1 MPVEVYVEATGKRAF
16 AGAVDWP
23 GWCRSGKDE
32 EAALESLFGYG
43 PRYARVLKGSRVRF
57 TAPARP
63 STLSVVE
70 RVQGDATT
78 DFGAPSIAPKADAAP
93 VDRRWLRRERG
104 DPPSVL
110 GVLRSGR
117 RRGDR

>member
-16 AGAVDWP
+16 AGAIDWP

-43 PRYARVLKGSRVRF
+43 PRYARVLKGSGVRF
-57 TAPARP
+57 TAPGRP

-70 RVQGDATT
+70 RMKGDATT
-78 DFGAPSIAPKADAAP
+78 DFGAPSIAPEGRRRADRSTLAHAE
-93 VDRRWLRRERG
+93 RE
-104 DPPSVL
+104 DPPGVL
-110 GVLRSGR
+110 GILRSGS
-117 RRGDR
+117 RGREG